1 MKNAKD
7 FFESDVELK
16 RYLDELGVRFGEGY
30 SDQYFCAV
38 FFDGVSGSP
47 LTMPTM
53 ARSPLVFSRDYPDIS
68 QNSKLNVQDIKC
80 KLLFAAKYNP
90 DMGASFEDFIQL
102 NVWISPYLY
111 YKRDERKNPVE
122 ADK

>member
-16 RYLDELGVRFGEGY
+16 KYLDELGVRFGEGY
-30 SDQYFCAV
+30 SDQYFCAI
-38 FFDGVSGSP
+38 FYDFVSGSP
-47 LTMPTM
+47 LTMPTL
-53 ARSPLVFSRDYPDIS
+53 ARSPLVFARDFPNIS
-68 QNSKLNVQDIKC
+68 KNSQLNVNDIKC

-90 DMGASFEDFIQL
+90 DMAASFEDFKEL

-111 YKRDERKNPVE
+111 YKKEEQKVQE
-122 ADK
+122 SK